1 MAEQAIIELKGIN
14 KSFGGVH
21 ALKNVDLTIN
31 KGEIHALAGENG
43 SGKSTL
49 IKVLCGVHQPD
60 SGTIRINGEE
70 CGKMTPLMAIKKGI
84 QVIYQ
89 DFSVFPNLSVI
100 ENIAFNSEIMRRSK
114 VVSKKRMRET
124 AQQAVDRIGFHVDL
138 DEKVGNLCVAD
149 KQLVAISRAL
159 LHDAK
164 LIIMD
169 EPTTA
174 LTRKEV
180 DKLFE
185 IIAMLKKEGI
195 AILFVSHKT
204 DEVFEISERY
214 TILRSGEK
222 IITGDVPELKP
233 DDFAYY
239 MTGRH
244 FTYDETAAA
253 LPGNTIFEARGI
265 GRKNEFQ
272 NVSFCLRKGEI
283 LCIAGLLG
291 SGRTELA
298 KALFGIEP
306 VGYGELLMEGKPV
319 HIQSVQDAMKNKIA
333 YVPEDRLTEGLFL
346 QQSIYYNE
354 VIGNIRKYTGRLGA
368 LDQKRME
375 ADSMHWV
382 QEMTVNTSDMHRMV
396 STLSGG
402 NQQKVILGRWLA
414 TSPKVLILNGPTV
427 GVDIGAKFDIHKL
440 LRKLAQSD
448 MGILIISDDIPEI
461 FACSDRVLVMKN
473 GVISDS
479 FNTAEINEKTLA
491 RAMFEE
497 EVKA

>member
-1 MAEQAIIELKGIN
+1 MSDHPIVELREIN

-21 ALKNVDLTIN
+21 ALKNVSLTIE

-60 SGTIRINGEE
+60 SGSVFIDGVE
-70 CGKMTPLMAIKKGI
+70 CSHMTPLTAIKMGI

-89 DFSVFPNLSVI
+89 DFSIFPNLTVI
-100 ENIAFNSEIMRRSK
+100 DYTYIYSEIMRRSK
-114 VVSKKRMRET
+114 LVDRKRMRET
-124 AQQAVDRIGFHVDL
+124 ARKAVERIGFSVDL

-174 LTRKEV
+174 LTKREV
-180 DKLFE
+180 TKLFE
-185 IIAMLKKEGI
+185 IIAMLQREGI

-214 TILRSGEK
+214 TILRNGEK
-222 IITGDVPELKP
+222 IITGDVSTLTREA
-233 DDFAYY
+233 FAYY
-239 MTGRH
+239 MTGRN
-244 FTYDETAAA
+244 FTYKNVEASVHGETVM
-253 LPGNTIFEARGI
+253 EVRGL
-265 GRKNEFQ
+265 GRKYEFSD
-272 NVSFCLRKGEI
+272 VSFDLHKGEI
-283 LCIAGLLG
+283 LCVAGLLG

-298 KALFGIEP
+298 KALFGLEP
-306 VGYGELLMEGKPV
+306 ADTGTIRIDGRQTR
-319 HIQSVQDAMKNKIA
+319 IRSVRDAMASKIA

-354 VIGNIRKYTGRLGA
+354 VIANISKYT
-368 LDQKRME
+368 QKMGVLNTERMQDDCQRWME
-375 ADSMHWV
+375 
-382 QEMTVNTSDMHRMV
+382 EMSVNTSDILRLV

-414 TSPKVLILNGPTV
+414 TVPSVLILNGPTV

-440 LRKLAQSD
+440 LRKLAQGD

-473 GVISDS
+473 GRLSGEFVTS
-479 FNTAEINEKTLA
+479 EINEDILGKE
-491 RAMFEE
+491 MFEG
-497 EVKA
+497 A

>member
-1 MAEQAIIELKGIN
+1 MLERPIIELKGIN
-14 KSFGGVH
+14 KSFGGVR
-21 ALKNVDLTIN
+21 ALKNVSLTIN

-49 IKVLCGVHQPD
+49 IKVLSGVHQPD
-60 SGTIRINGEE
+60 SGTIIINGQE
-70 CGKMTPLMAIKKGI
+70 CSHMTPLTAIKMGI

-89 DFSVFPNLSVI
+89 DFSIFPNLSVV

-114 VVSKKRMRET
+114 IVDRRRMRET
-124 AQQAVDRIGFHVDL
+124 AKKAVERIGFRVDL
-138 DEKVGNLCVAD
+138 DEKLGNLCVAD

-180 DKLFE
+180 DKLFD
-185 IIAMLKKEGI
+185 IIGHLQKEGI

-204 DEVFEISERY
+204 DEVFEISKRY
-214 TILRSGEK
+214 TILRNGEC
-222 IITGDVPELKP
+222 IFTGNVADLNR

-239 MTGRH
+239 MTGRR
-244 FTYDETAAA
+244 FTYQNAESSMAGDAILEVR
-253 LPGNTIFEARGI
+253 NI
-265 GRKNEFQ
+265 GRKNEFA
-272 NVSFCLRKGEI
+272 NVSFTLRRGEI

-298 KALFGIEP
+298 KALFGIDSIDS
-306 VGYGELLMEGKPV
+306 GEMFIDGK
-319 HIQSVQDAMKNKIA
+319 QVQIRTVRDAMRNKVA

-354 VIGNIRKYTGRLGA
+354 VIANLDKYTDKFGVMN
-368 LDQKRME
+368 QTEME
-375 ADSMHWV
+375 SDSLRWV
-382 QEMTVNTSDMHRMV
+382 EEVAVNTQDIYRLV

-414 TSPKVLILNGPTV
+414 TNPRILILNGPTV
-427 GVDIGAKFDIHKL
+427 GVDIGAKFDIHRL

-448 MGILIISDDIPEI
+448 MGVLIISDDIPEI
-461 FACSDRVLVMKN
+461 FACSDRVLVMKH
-473 GVISDS
+473 GRISDA
-479 FNTAEINEKTLA
+479 FATCEINEQILSQ
-491 RAMFEE
+491 AMFGGE
-497 EVKA
+497 